1 MTPHFD
7 GPKEDD
13 EEARVSRLTG
23 QLRDVYEALLDG
35 ERLTLGGLERKTGH
49 PQASISAQLRNL
61 RKARF
66 GGFTINKKNIDGGLY
81 VYWLED

>member
-1 MTPHFD
+1 MKHFD
-7 GPKEDD
+7 GSKEGDD
-13 EEARVSRLTG
+13 KARVVRLTG
-23 QLRDVYEALLDG
+23 QLRDVYEAIEDG
-35 ERLTLGGLERKTGH
+35 YPHTLRDIELITGH